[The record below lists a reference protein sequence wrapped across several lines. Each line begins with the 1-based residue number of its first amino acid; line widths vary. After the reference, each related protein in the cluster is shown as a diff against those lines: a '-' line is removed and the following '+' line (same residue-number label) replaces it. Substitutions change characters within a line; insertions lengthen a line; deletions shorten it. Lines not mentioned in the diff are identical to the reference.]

1 MAVKDFMTKRVVYVS
16 PETTVAA
23 AADIMRDKG
32 LRRLPVIEHDKL
44 VGLVTEG
51 TMAEASPSKA
61 TSLSIYEM
69 NYLLNKTKVGDIMI
83 KNVLTVSKYASLEDA
98 IYIMLQ
104 NKVGVLPVVDND
116 QISGIITDKDVFRAF
131 LEISGYGQAGI
142 RIGLEVTDTPRVL
155 EKIANLIA
163 SENLNI
169 ERTIVAPKNDTVL
182 RVELQVEGEIGIEQL
197 KKVFV
202 EAGFTVTE
210 IAETEAKEQKTMTMN
225 KWIEVA
231 DDLLKY
237 RKKNILKDAG
247 KISHKQAIEKA
258 NEEYEK
264 FRIKQDKE
272 YISSMDQMLNKYL
285 KENR

>member
-23 AADIMRDKG
+23 ATDIMRDKG

-44 VGLVTEG
+44 VGLITEG
-51 TMAEASPSKA
+51 TIAEASPSKA

-104 NKVGVLPVVDND
+104 NKIGVLPVVDND

-142 RIGLEVTDTPRVL
+142 RIGLEVPDTPRVL

-169 ERTIVAPKNDTVL
+169 ERTIVAPKNYTVL
-182 RVELQVEGEIGIEQL
+182 RVELQVEGEIGIDQL

-210 IAETEAKEQKTMTMN
+210 IAETEAKEL
-225 KWIEVA
+225 
-231 DDLLKY
+231 D
-237 RKKNILKDAG
+237 
-247 KISHKQAIEKA
+247 
-258 NEEYEK
+258 
-264 FRIKQDKE
+264 
-272 YISSMDQMLNKYL
+272 
-285 KENR
+285 

>member
-44 VGLVTEG
+44 VGLITEG

-116 QISGIITDKDVFRAF
+116 H
-131 LEISGYGQAGI
+131 YGQAGI
-142 RIGLEVTDTPRVL
+142 RIGLEVPDTPRVL

-182 RVELQVEGEIGIEQL
+182 RVELQVEGEVGIEQL
-197 KKVFV
+197 KEVFV

-210 IAETEAKEQKTMTMN
+210 IAKTEAKEL
-225 KWIEVA
+225 
-231 DDLLKY
+231 D
-237 RKKNILKDAG
+237 
-247 KISHKQAIEKA
+247 
-258 NEEYEK
+258 
-264 FRIKQDKE
+264 
-272 YISSMDQMLNKYL
+272 
-285 KENR
+285 

>member
-44 VGLVTEG
+44 VGLITEG

-169 ERTIVAPKNDTVL
+169 ERTIVAPKNDIVL
-182 RVELQVEGEIGIEQL
+182 RVELQVEGEIGIKQL

-210 IAETEAKEQKTMTMN
+210 IAETEAKEL
-225 KWIEVA
+225 
-231 DDLLKY
+231 D
-237 RKKNILKDAG
+237 
-247 KISHKQAIEKA
+247 
-258 NEEYEK
+258 
-264 FRIKQDKE
+264 
-272 YISSMDQMLNKYL
+272 
-285 KENR
+285 

>member
-44 VGLVTEG
+44 VGLITEG

-142 RIGLEVTDTPRVL
+142 RIGLEVPDTPRVL

-169 ERTIVAPKNDTVL
+169 ELTIVAPKNDTVL

-210 IAETEAKEQKTMTMN
+210 IVETEAKEL
-225 KWIEVA
+225 
-231 DDLLKY
+231 D
-237 RKKNILKDAG
+237 
-247 KISHKQAIEKA
+247 
-258 NEEYEK
+258 
-264 FRIKQDKE
+264 
-272 YISSMDQMLNKYL
+272 
-285 KENR
+285 

>member
-44 VGLVTEG
+44 VGLITEG

-142 RIGLEVTDTPRVL
+142 RIGLEVPDTPRVL

-169 ERTIVAPKNDTVL
+169 ERTIVAPKNGTVL

-210 IAETEAKEQKTMTMN
+210 IAETEAKEL
-225 KWIEVA
+225 
-231 DDLLKY
+231 D
-237 RKKNILKDAG
+237 
-247 KISHKQAIEKA
+247 
-258 NEEYEK
+258 
-264 FRIKQDKE
+264 
-272 YISSMDQMLNKYL
+272 
-285 KENR
+285 

>member
-1 MAVKDFMTKRVVYVS
+1 MTKCVVYVQQ
-16 PETTVAA
+16 TIAVANSQDYA
-23 AADIMRDKG
+23 SKG
-32 LRRLPVIEHDKL
+32 LRRLPVLNTINLQLGLPDKL
-44 VGLVTEG
+44 VGLITEG

-142 RIGLEVTDTPRVL
+142 RIGLEVPDTPRVL

-210 IAETEAKEQKTMTMN
+210 IVETEAKEL
-225 KWIEVA
+225 
-231 DDLLKY
+231 D
-237 RKKNILKDAG
+237 
-247 KISHKQAIEKA
+247 
-258 NEEYEK
+258 
-264 FRIKQDKE
+264 
-272 YISSMDQMLNKYL
+272 
-285 KENR
+285 

>member
-169 ERTIVAPKNDTVL
+169 ERTIVAPKNDTAL

-210 IAETEAKEQKTMTMN
+210 IAETEAKEL
-225 KWIEVA
+225 
-231 DDLLKY
+231 D
-237 RKKNILKDAG
+237 
-247 KISHKQAIEKA
+247 
-258 NEEYEK
+258 
-264 FRIKQDKE
+264 
-272 YISSMDQMLNKYL
+272 
-285 KENR
+285 

>member
-1 MAVKDFMTKRVVYVS
+1 MAVKDFMAKRVVYVS
-16 PETTVAA
+16 PQTTVAA
-23 AADIMRDKG
+23 AADIMREKG
-32 LRRLPVIEHDKL
+32 LRRLPVIENDKL
-44 VGLVTEG
+44 VGLITEG
-51 TMAEASPSKA
+51 TMADASPSKA

-142 RIGLEVTDTPRVL
+142 RIGLVLDTPRVL
-155 EKIANLIA
+155 EKIANLIS

-182 RVELQVEGEIGIEQL
+182 RVELQVEGDVEPEHL

-210 IAETEAKEQKTMTMN
+210 IAETEAKEL
-225 KWIEVA
+225 
-231 DDLLKY
+231 D
-237 RKKNILKDAG
+237 
-247 KISHKQAIEKA
+247 
-258 NEEYEK
+258 
-264 FRIKQDKE
+264 
-272 YISSMDQMLNKYL
+272 
-285 KENR
+285 

>member
-44 VGLVTEG
+44 VGLITEG

-142 RIGLEVTDTPRVL
+142 RIGLEVPDTPRVL

-169 ERTIVAPKNDTVL
+169 ERTIVAPKNVL
-182 RVELQVEGEIGIEQL
+182 TNANNPVPISFNSSLPSLYKIPIIIM
-197 KKVFV
+197 
-202 EAGFTVTE
+202 VT
-210 IAETEAKEQKTMTMN
+210 KT
-225 KWIEVA
+225 IRE
-231 DDLLKY
+231 
-237 RKKNILKDAG
+237 
-247 KISHKQAIEKA
+247 
-258 NEEYEK
+258 
-264 FRIKQDKE
+264 
-272 YISSMDQMLNKYL
+272 
-285 KENR
+285 

>member
-1 MAVKDFMTKRVVYVS
+1 MAVKDFMAKRVVYVS
-16 PETTVAA
+16 PRTTVAA
-23 AADIMRDKG
+23 AADIMREKG
-32 LRRLPVIEHDKL
+32 LRRLPVIENDKL
-44 VGLVTEG
+44 VGLITEG
-51 TMAEASPSKA
+51 TMADASPSKA

-104 NKVGVLPVVDND
+104 NKVG
-116 QISGIITDKDVFRAF
+116 IITDKDVFRAF

-142 RIGLEVTDTPRVL
+142 RIGLEVLDTPRVL
-155 EKIANLIA
+155 EKIANLIS

-182 RVELQVEGEIGIEQL
+182 RVELQVEGDVEPEHL

-210 IAETEAKEQKTMTMN
+210 IAETESKEL
-225 KWIEVA
+225 
-231 DDLLKY
+231 D
-237 RKKNILKDAG
+237 
-247 KISHKQAIEKA
+247 
-258 NEEYEK
+258 
-264 FRIKQDKE
+264 
-272 YISSMDQMLNKYL
+272 
-285 KENR
+285 

>member
-23 AADIMRDKG
+23 TADIMREKG

-44 VGLVTEG
+44 VGLITEG

-142 RIGLEVTDTPRVL
+142 RIGLEVPDTPRVL

-169 ERTIVAPKNDTVL
+169 ERTIVAPKNYTVL
-182 RVELQVEGEIGIEQL
+182 RVELQVEGEIGIDQL

-210 IAETEAKEQKTMTMN
+210 IAETEAKEL
-225 KWIEVA
+225 
-231 DDLLKY
+231 D
-237 RKKNILKDAG
+237 
-247 KISHKQAIEKA
+247 
-258 NEEYEK
+258 
-264 FRIKQDKE
+264 
-272 YISSMDQMLNKYL
+272 
-285 KENR
+285 

>member
-142 RIGLEVTDTPRVL
+142 RIGLEVPDTPRVL

-169 ERTIVAPKNDTVL
+169 ERTIVAPKMTPY
-182 RVELQVEGEIGIEQL
+182 
-197 KKVFV
+197 FV
-202 EAGFTVTE
+202 SNS
-210 IAETEAKEQKTMTMN
+210 K
-225 KWIEVA
+225 
-231 DDLLKY
+231 
-237 RKKNILKDAG
+237 
-247 KISHKQAIEKA
+247 
-258 NEEYEK
+258 
-264 FRIKQDKE
+264 
-272 YISSMDQMLNKYL
+272 L
-285 KENR
+285 KERLELKNSRKFL

>member
-44 VGLVTEG
+44 VGLITEG

-131 LEISGYGQAGI
+131 FEISGYGQAGI
-142 RIGLEVTDTPRVL
+142 RIGLEVPDTPRVL

-182 RVELQVEGEIGIEQL
+182 RVELQVEGEVGIEKL

-210 IAETEAKEQKTMTMN
+210 IVETEAKEL
-225 KWIEVA
+225 
-231 DDLLKY
+231 D
-237 RKKNILKDAG
+237 
-247 KISHKQAIEKA
+247 
-258 NEEYEK
+258 
-264 FRIKQDKE
+264 
-272 YISSMDQMLNKYL
+272 
-285 KENR
+285 

>member
-44 VGLVTEG
+44 VGLITEG

-142 RIGLEVTDTPRVL
+142 RIGLEVPDTPRVL

-169 ERTIVAPKNDTVL
+169 ERTIVAPKMKL
-182 RVELQVEGEIGIEQL
+182 Y
-197 KKVFV
+197 FV
-202 EAGFTVTE
+202 SNS
-210 IAETEAKEQKTMTMN
+210 K
-225 KWIEVA
+225 
-231 DDLLKY
+231 
-237 RKKNILKDAG
+237 
-247 KISHKQAIEKA
+247 
-258 NEEYEK
+258 
-264 FRIKQDKE
+264 
-272 YISSMDQMLNKYL
+272 L
-285 KENR
+285 KERLELINSRRFL

>member
-44 VGLVTEG
+44 VGLITEG

-142 RIGLEVTDTPRVL
+142 RIGLEVPDTPRVL

-163 SENLNI
+163 SESLNI
-169 ERTIVAPKNDTVL
+169 ERTIVAPKNDTIL

-210 IAETEAKEQKTMTMN
+210 IAETEAKEL
-225 KWIEVA
+225 
-231 DDLLKY
+231 D
-237 RKKNILKDAG
+237 
-247 KISHKQAIEKA
+247 
-258 NEEYEK
+258 
-264 FRIKQDKE
+264 
-272 YISSMDQMLNKYL
+272 
-285 KENR
+285 

>member
-16 PETTVAA
+16 PETTVAV
-23 AADIMRDKG
+23 AADIMREKG

-83 KNVLTVSKYASLEDA
+83 KNVLTVSKYAS
-98 IYIMLQ
+98 
-104 NKVGVLPVVDND
+104 DND

-210 IAETEAKEQKTMTMN
+210 IAETEAKEL
-225 KWIEVA
+225 
-231 DDLLKY
+231 D
-237 RKKNILKDAG
+237 
-247 KISHKQAIEKA
+247 
-258 NEEYEK
+258 
-264 FRIKQDKE
+264 
-272 YISSMDQMLNKYL
+272 
-285 KENR
+285 